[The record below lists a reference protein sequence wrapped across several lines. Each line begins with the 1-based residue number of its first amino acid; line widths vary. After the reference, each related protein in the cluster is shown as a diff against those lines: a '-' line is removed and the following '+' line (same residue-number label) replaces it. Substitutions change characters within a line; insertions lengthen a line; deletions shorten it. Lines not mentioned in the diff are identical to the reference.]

1 MPAGR
6 TVILANTTTVWVV
19 PLSLLILREHIPPR
33 RLIETRNVAAATSQP
48 PCAAADDGDAAAR
61 IRQEAAPRMILN
73 AIEAGD
79 GQPVVLLHGLF
90 GAARNFGAIQRAIA
104 PRFRVLA
111 LDMRNHGASSHA
123 ADMRYAT
130 LAADV
135 RETLLARGIGQA
147 AIVGHS
153 MGGKAAMAL
162 ALQWPDLV
170 GRLLVAD
177 IAPVPYEHGNTA
189 VAEAMQAID
198 LTPSLTRQQA
208 DAALAGAVP
217 RPDVR
222 AFLLQNLRFGAK
234 PHAMPHWR
242 IALKEIAA
250 AIPDLEGWD
259 DLPGTY
265 DGPTLF
271 VSGAESGYVLPEHRP
286 VIRAKFPSARFV
298 AVKNAGHW
306 LHADN
311 PAGFLAVLEA
321 FLQPWQ
327 LPAAQ

>member
-1 MPAGR
+1 
-6 TVILANTTTVWVV
+6 
-19 PLSLLILREHIPPR
+19 
-33 RLIETRNVAAATSQP
+33 
-48 PCAAADDGDAAAR
+48 
-61 IRQEAAPRMILN
+61 MILN

-79 GQPVVLLHGLF
+79 GPPVVLLHGLF

-111 LDMRNHGASSHA
+111 LDMRNHGASPHA
-123 ADMRYAT
+123 ADMRYPT

-153 MGGKAAMAL
+153 MGGKTAMAL
-162 ALQWPDLV
+162 ALQWPGIV

-177 IAPVPYEHGNTA
+177 IAPVAYEHGNTA
-189 VAEAMQAID
+189 IADAMQAIE

-208 DAALAGAVP
+208 DAALANAVP

-234 PHAMPHWR
+234 PHWR
-242 IALKEIAA
+242 IALEEIAA
-250 AIPDLEGWD
+250 AIPDLEGWT
-259 DLPGTY
+259 DLPGTFE
-265 DGPTLF
+265 GPTLF
-271 VSGAESGYVLPEHRP
+271 VSGADSGYVLPEYRP
-286 VIRAKFPSARFV
+286 AIRAKFPAARFV

-321 FLQPWQ
+321 FLQPWRQ
-327 LPAAQ
+327 PATE